1 MGVEGTSHISVQFSF
16 YFLFFFFLFFLEDVT
31 PTAWKLGA
39 VFRPDRLK
47 MLPVALITPAMP
59 GLENMFNRGGR
70 WMAQG
75 SDVQDRRYW
84 ANVGLPTFPPSTS
97 DIISTHL
104 ERSSPSFPWILF
116 FCHKRKIIEIETT
129 SPNSLTILNLKC
141 CQVAAW
147 ELLKGL

>member
-84 ANVGLPTFPPSTS
+84 ANVGLPSFPPSTS

-104 ERSSPSFPWILF
+104 ERSCPSFPWILF
-116 FCHKRKIIEIETT
+116 SAIRGK
-129 SPNSLTILNLKC
+129 
-141 CQVAAW
+141 
-147 ELLKGL
+147 